1 MKRAEYC
8 KESISQKCVL
18 FCKMLSLLMLPCK
31 FYHILYIFSSLE
43 MRIFN
48 DLSDDLSIKCVYRKV
63 HILVAGGEGE
73 TCFVHIAAL
82 K

>member
-1 MKRAEYC
+1 
-8 KESISQKCVL
+8 
-18 FCKMLSLLMLPCK
+18 MLPCK

-63 HILVAGGEGE
+63 HILVAREEGE

>member
-1 MKRAEYC
+1 
-8 KESISQKCVL
+8 
-18 FCKMLSLLMLPCK
+18 MLPCK

-48 DLSDDLSIKCVYRKV
+48 DSSDDLSIKCVYRKV

>member
-18 FCKMLSLLMLPCK
+18 SCKMLSLLMLPYK
-31 FYHILYIFSSLE
+31 SYHILYIFSSLE

-48 DLSDDLSIKCVYRKV
+48 DSSDDLSIKCVYKKV

-73 TCFVHIAAL
+73 TCFARIAGL

>member
-1 MKRAEYC
+1 
-8 KESISQKCVL
+8 
-18 FCKMLSLLMLPCK
+18 MLPCK

-48 DLSDDLSIKCVYRKV
+48 DLSDDLSIKCVYKKV

>member
-1 MKRAEYC
+1 
-8 KESISQKCVL
+8 
-18 FCKMLSLLMLPCK
+18 MLPCK
-31 FYHILYIFSSLE
+31 SYHILYIFSSLE

-48 DLSDDLSIKCVYRKV
+48 DLSDDLSIKCVYKKV
-63 HILVAGGEGE
+63 HILVAREEGE